1 MVSPA
6 ALTVAGLAVLTTVS
20 AGDCATVT
28 IAVDGGEVTGG
39 PVGGVPDAVAVS
51 FTLPLS
57 RSACVTVYTTAGSRV
72 EVLRDV
78 SVQLS
83 AGQLTALVGRS
94 GSGKSSLLNV
104 LGALTPPDSGSV
116 QINGVHLVGLGSAAA
131 ARLRGEQIG
140 FVFQAFNLLPHL
152 TAAQNVALPYRRGA
166 HAGAAAAKELLGRLG
181 LAERAGHRPGE
192 LSAGEQQRVALA
204 RALINDPAVIL
215 ADEPTGNLDG
225 ETEQQLLGLFREIAA
240 EGRTVLIVTHNDGVA
255 EAADR
260 VLRMHAGQLE
270 AEASSR

>member
-1 MVSPA
+1 MTS
-6 ALTVAGLAVLTTVS
+6 TVIAAGLCKA
-20 AGDCATVT
+20 
-28 IAVDGGEVTGG
+28 
-39 PVGGVPDAVAVS
+39 
-51 FTLPLS
+51 
-57 RSACVTVYTTAGSRV
+57 YTTAGSRV

-78 SVQLS
+78 SVELL

-116 QINGVHLVGLGSAAA
+116 QINGVDLVGLGSAAA

-152 TAAQNVALPYRRGA
+152 TAAQNVALPYRRGV
-166 HAGAAAAKELLGRLG
+166 HAGATAAKGLLGRLG

-215 ADEPTGNLDG
+215 ADEPTGNLDR

-260 VLRMHAGQLE
+260 VLRMDAGQLE

>member
-1 MVSPA
+1 MTS
-6 ALTVAGLAVLTTVS
+6 TVIAAGLRKA
-20 AGDCATVT
+20 
-28 IAVDGGEVTGG
+28 
-39 PVGGVPDAVAVS
+39 
-51 FTLPLS
+51 
-57 RSACVTVYTTAGSRV
+57 YTTAGSRV

-78 SVQLS
+78 SVELS

-116 QINGVHLVGLGSAAA
+116 QINGVDLVGLGSAAA

-152 TAAQNVALPYRRGA
+152 TAAQNVALPYRRGV
-166 HAGAAAAKELLGRLG
+166 HAGATAAKGLLGRLG

-215 ADEPTGNLDG
+215 ADEPTGNLDR

-260 VLRMHAGQLE
+260 VLRMDAGQLE

>member
-1 MVSPA
+1 MTS
-6 ALTVAGLAVLTTVS
+6 TVIAAGLCKA
-20 AGDCATVT
+20 
-28 IAVDGGEVTGG
+28 
-39 PVGGVPDAVAVS
+39 
-51 FTLPLS
+51 
-57 RSACVTVYTTAGSRV
+57 YTTAGSRV

-78 SVQLS
+78 SVELS

-116 QINGVHLVGLGSAAA
+116 QINGVDLVGLGSAAA

-152 TAAQNVALPYRRGA
+152 TAAQNVALPYRRGV
-166 HAGAAAAKELLGRLG
+166 HAGATAAKGLLGRLG

-215 ADEPTGNLDG
+215 ADEPTGNLDR

-260 VLRMHAGQLE
+260 VLRMDAGQLE

>member
-1 MVSPA
+1 
-6 ALTVAGLAVLTTVS
+6 
-20 AGDCATVT
+20 
-28 IAVDGGEVTGG
+28 
-39 PVGGVPDAVAVS
+39 
-51 FTLPLS
+51 
-57 RSACVTVYTTAGSRV
+57 V
-72 EVLRDV
+72 E
-78 SVQLS
+78 LS

-116 QINGVHLVGLGSAAA
+116 QINGVDLVGLGSAAA

-152 TAAQNVALPYRRGA
+152 TAAQNVALPYRRGV
-166 HAGAAAAKELLGRLG
+166 HAGATAAKGLLGRLG

-215 ADEPTGNLDG
+215 ADEPTGNLDR

-260 VLRMHAGQLE
+260 VLRMDAGQLE

>member
-1 MVSPA
+1 MTS
-6 ALTVAGLAVLTTVS
+6 TVIAAGLCKA
-20 AGDCATVT
+20 
-28 IAVDGGEVTGG
+28 
-39 PVGGVPDAVAVS
+39 
-51 FTLPLS
+51 
-57 RSACVTVYTTAGSRV
+57 YTTAGSRV

-166 HAGAAAAKELLGRLG
+166 HAGATAAKELLGRLG

>member
-1 MVSPA
+1 MTP
-6 ALTVAGLAVLTTVS
+6 TVIAAGLCKA
-20 AGDCATVT
+20 
-28 IAVDGGEVTGG
+28 
-39 PVGGVPDAVAVS
+39 
-51 FTLPLS
+51 
-57 RSACVTVYTTAGSRV
+57 YTTAGSRV

-78 SVQLS
+78 SVELS

-116 QINGVHLVGLGSAAA
+116 QINGVDLVGLGSAAA

-152 TAAQNVALPYRRGA
+152 TAAQNVALPYRRGV
-166 HAGAAAAKELLGRLG
+166 HAGATAAKGLLGRLG

-215 ADEPTGNLDG
+215 ADEPTGNLDR

-260 VLRMHAGQLE
+260 VLRMDAGQLE

>member
-1 MVSPA
+1 MTPTVIA
-6 ALTVAGLAVLTTVS
+6 AELHKT
-20 AGDCATVT
+20 
-28 IAVDGGEVTGG
+28 
-39 PVGGVPDAVAVS
+39 
-51 FTLPLS
+51 
-57 RSACVTVYTTAGSRV
+57 YTTAGSRV
-72 EVLRDV
+72 EVLRGV
-78 SVQLS
+78 SLELS

-116 QINGVHLVGLGSAAA
+116 QINGVDLVGLRSAAA

-166 HAGAAAAKELLGRLG
+166 HAGATPAHELLGRLG
-181 LAERAGHRPGE
+181 LAARAGHRPGE

-204 RALINDPAVIL
+204 RALINDPSVIL

-240 EGRTVLIVTHNDGVA
+240 EGRTVLVVTHNDLVA
-255 EAADR
+255 VSADR
-260 VLRMHAGQLE
+260 VLRMHAGRLE
-270 AEASSR
+270 TQAAS